1 MKRMNKIYEN
11 KIFTLILSL
20 LLALILFLFV
30 KTENYRDNP
39 ISYFQNIS
47 EISTETI
54 YNVPV
59 YVEGDVQD
67 YYVSGLPESV
77 SVELTGPHNI
87 LEQTLESNEFRVVT
101 EDLTNIGVGT
111 HYIQLSLDNISE
123 NISYRISPSSVNIT
137 VEELQSH
144 MTAIQNYAIL
154 SGNTTTMI
162 VSSQYKT
169 IQFKVIDDEQN
180 ELNQLIH
187 LPETITTPDRKTY
200 YFNGYSGNLRNF
212 DTLVFFINNT
222 RHTMAFQL
230 GSGRYNWQ

>member
-1 MKRMNKIYEN
+1 MKSLNEKGILLFEMLLVL
-11 KIFTLILSL
+11 LIAASL
-20 LLALILFLFV
+20 LLI
-30 KTENYRDNP
+30 P
-39 ISYFQNIS
+39 
-47 EISTETI
+47 TI
-54 YNVPV
+54 YTKQTKN
-59 YVEGDVQD
+59 
-67 YYVSGLPESV
+67 
-77 SVELTGPHNI
+77 
-87 LEQTLESNEFRVVT
+87 TLEN
-101 EDLTNIGVGT
+101 
-111 HYIQLSLDNISE
+111 QLF
-123 NISYRISPSSVNIT
+123 

-212 DTLVFFINNT
+212 DTLVFFINNI